1 MRPEPSA
8 TWRTLVAAAAG
19 LAVVLGSRI
28 DAQYSASVRDR
39 YPPEWESDQF
49 RVRRIAM
56 APGAQTNEP
65 GAADSVL
72 VFLTANL
79 DGRMPAAEAAWQPAG
94 PRTLENRGRARFDAI
109 AIELKDVPA
118 PAAGVTPPEAIPS
131 TDLIDIWRL
140 VDNPRVLVTKLRYA
154 PVTALDQLHF
164 HPRDTLVVYLKGGYI
179 WPATE
184 QSREW
189 YPYAWPFM
197 RGAPSLRVDRGDV
210 DVVPANTFHS
220 FSNAGGEPLEFLA
233 IFVK

>member
-1 MRPEPSA
+1 MA
-8 TWRTLVAAAAG
+8 LGAAGVAA
-19 LAVVLGSRI
+19 VLGNTAT
-28 DAQYSASVRDR
+28 AQYYRSSVER

-56 APGAQTNEP
+56 APGAQASDP
-65 GAADSVL
+65 GPAESVL
-72 VFLTANL
+72 VFLTATL
-79 DGRMPAAEAAWQPAG
+79 EGRMPAAEAAWQPAG

-109 AIELKDVPA
+109 VIEVKEGAA
-118 PAAGVTPPEAIPS
+118 PAAPVTPPEAIPS

-154 PVTALDQLHF
+154 PVTSLDPMHF
-164 HPRDTLVVYLKGGYI
+164 HPRDTLVVYLKGGYV
-179 WPATE
+179 WPAVE

-197 RGAPSLRVDRGDV
+197 RGAPSLRVERGDV

-220 FSNAGGEPLEFLA
+220 FSNAGGDPLEFLA